1 MRGLFAKSEQSRMV
15 EAGSAANPTNTNS
28 NIGDQ
33 HMSTHDKFIGLD
45 VHKETIEVVV
55 ADGGWQRRF

>member
-1 MRGLFAKSEQSRMV
+1 
-15 EAGSAANPTNTNS
+15 
-28 NIGDQ
+28 
-33 HMSTHDKFIGLD
+33 MSTHDKFIGLD